1 MAFLLIFALSSMVA
15 IAPSSMMMVV
25 DASSKFSTTPAFH
38 KKIEVSNDTVN
49 NNLPFV
55 AVSSL
60 LKQRRNSRKS
70 LSLRSLEQK
79 KAFLLNYRG
88 GADDDGSED
97 EVEAEVEADDSD
109 DSEYD
114 EESEEEEDYYDE
126 EEEAEEDDKI
136 IASVMKKSKGSETK
150 FVDPYFISPS
160 MQIYTTFGTILVSR
174 KIDMFSPKVVKVIRF
189 LFILQL
195 VIQQAFIFY
204 VRIMAKRANDTTPV
218 ETKNP
223 LANMVESQ
231 LESAGGGNDMVKNL
245 ASSFLKKESTVRDY
259 DIRQTTVMQGSIL
272 FNMVMMWFLHFKM
285 QQVQPLFVS
294 IVNGFMQLAYNPLF
308 QVYIMGRNLERP
320 FKSPEVFKPPTTEEK
335 TKEEE
340 TPETAVT
347 EDNEDDD
354 EVAAVAD
361 EDGDDDD
368 EDEDSSDEE
377 MDDAQS
383 EEDIEDSDE
392 DDGDNDE
399 DESEATK

>member
-1 MAFLLIFALSSMVA
+1 
-15 IAPSSMMMVV
+15 
-25 DASSKFSTTPAFH
+25 
-38 KKIEVSNDTVN
+38 
-49 NNLPFV
+49 
-55 AVSSL
+55 
-60 LKQRRNSRKS
+60 
-70 LSLRSLEQK
+70 
-79 KAFLLNYRG
+79 
-88 GADDDGSED
+88 
-97 EVEAEVEADDSD
+97 
-109 DSEYD
+109 
-114 EESEEEEDYYDE
+114 
-126 EEEAEEDDKI
+126 
-136 IASVMKKSKGSETK
+136 
-150 FVDPYFISPS
+150 
-160 MQIYTTFGTILVSR
+160 
-174 KIDMFSPKVVKVIRF
+174 
-189 LFILQL
+189 
-195 VIQQAFIFY
+195 
-204 VRIMAKRANDTTPV
+204 MAKRRNDTTPV

-320 FKSPEVFKPPTTEEK
+320 FKSPEVFKPPTADSAEEE
-335 TKEEE
+335 TKEEEE

-347 EDNEDDD
+347 EDNDDDDDDDD
-354 EVAAVAD
+354 EVTAVA
-361 EDGDDDD
+361 DGDDDDDDETD

-377 MDDAQS
+377 MDDDQS

-392 DDGDNDE
+392 DDGDSDSD

>member
-1 MAFLLIFALSSMVA
+1 
-15 IAPSSMMMVV
+15 
-25 DASSKFSTTPAFH
+25 
-38 KKIEVSNDTVN
+38 
-49 NNLPFV
+49 
-55 AVSSL
+55 
-60 LKQRRNSRKS
+60 
-70 LSLRSLEQK
+70 
-79 KAFLLNYRG
+79 
-88 GADDDGSED
+88 
-97 EVEAEVEADDSD
+97 
-109 DSEYD
+109 
-114 EESEEEEDYYDE
+114 
-126 EEEAEEDDKI
+126 
-136 IASVMKKSKGSETK
+136 
-150 FVDPYFISPS
+150 
-160 MQIYTTFGTILVSR
+160 
-174 KIDMFSPKVVKVIRF
+174 
-189 LFILQL
+189 
-195 VIQQAFIFY
+195 
-204 VRIMAKRANDTTPV
+204 MAKRANDTTPV

-320 FKSPEVFKPPTTEEK
+320 FKSPEVFKPPTTEVE

-340 TPETAVT
+340 TPETAAT
-347 EDNEDDD
+347 EDKEDDD

>member
-1 MAFLLIFALSSMVA
+1 
-15 IAPSSMMMVV
+15 
-25 DASSKFSTTPAFH
+25 
-38 KKIEVSNDTVN
+38 
-49 NNLPFV
+49 
-55 AVSSL
+55 
-60 LKQRRNSRKS
+60 
-70 LSLRSLEQK
+70 
-79 KAFLLNYRG
+79 
-88 GADDDGSED
+88 
-97 EVEAEVEADDSD
+97 
-109 DSEYD
+109 
-114 EESEEEEDYYDE
+114 
-126 EEEAEEDDKI
+126 
-136 IASVMKKSKGSETK
+136 
-150 FVDPYFISPS
+150 
-160 MQIYTTFGTILVSR
+160 
-174 KIDMFSPKVVKVIRF
+174 
-189 LFILQL
+189 
-195 VIQQAFIFY
+195 
-204 VRIMAKRANDTTPV
+204 MAKRRNDTTPV

-320 FKSPEVFKPPTTEEK
+320 FKSPEVFKPPTADSAEEE
-335 TKEEE
+335 TKEEEE

-347 EDNEDDD
+347 EDNDDDDD
-354 EVAAVAD
+354 EVTAVA
-361 EDGDDDD
+361 DGDDDDDDDDETD

-377 MDDAQS
+377 MDDDQS

-392 DDGDNDE
+392 DDGDSDSD

>member
-1 MAFLLIFALSSMVA
+1 
-15 IAPSSMMMVV
+15 
-25 DASSKFSTTPAFH
+25 
-38 KKIEVSNDTVN
+38 
-49 NNLPFV
+49 
-55 AVSSL
+55 
-60 LKQRRNSRKS
+60 
-70 LSLRSLEQK
+70 
-79 KAFLLNYRG
+79 
-88 GADDDGSED
+88 
-97 EVEAEVEADDSD
+97 
-109 DSEYD
+109 
-114 EESEEEEDYYDE
+114 
-126 EEEAEEDDKI
+126 
-136 IASVMKKSKGSETK
+136 
-150 FVDPYFISPS
+150 
-160 MQIYTTFGTILVSR
+160 
-174 KIDMFSPKVVKVIRF
+174 
-189 LFILQL
+189 
-195 VIQQAFIFY
+195 
-204 VRIMAKRANDTTPV
+204 MAKRANDTTPV

-320 FKSPEVFKPPTTEEK
+320 FKSPEVFKPPTTEVE

-340 TPETAVT
+340 TPETAAT

>member
-1 MAFLLIFALSSMVA
+1 
-15 IAPSSMMMVV
+15 
-25 DASSKFSTTPAFH
+25 
-38 KKIEVSNDTVN
+38 
-49 NNLPFV
+49 
-55 AVSSL
+55 
-60 LKQRRNSRKS
+60 
-70 LSLRSLEQK
+70 
-79 KAFLLNYRG
+79 
-88 GADDDGSED
+88 
-97 EVEAEVEADDSD
+97 
-109 DSEYD
+109 
-114 EESEEEEDYYDE
+114 
-126 EEEAEEDDKI
+126 
-136 IASVMKKSKGSETK
+136 
-150 FVDPYFISPS
+150 
-160 MQIYTTFGTILVSR
+160 
-174 KIDMFSPKVVKVIRF
+174 
-189 LFILQL
+189 
-195 VIQQAFIFY
+195 
-204 VRIMAKRANDTTPV
+204 MAKRANDTTPV

-320 FKSPEVFKPPTTEEK
+320 FKSPEVFKPPTTEVE

>member
-1 MAFLLIFALSSMVA
+1 
-15 IAPSSMMMVV
+15 
-25 DASSKFSTTPAFH
+25 
-38 KKIEVSNDTVN
+38 
-49 NNLPFV
+49 
-55 AVSSL
+55 
-60 LKQRRNSRKS
+60 
-70 LSLRSLEQK
+70 
-79 KAFLLNYRG
+79 
-88 GADDDGSED
+88 
-97 EVEAEVEADDSD
+97 
-109 DSEYD
+109 
-114 EESEEEEDYYDE
+114 
-126 EEEAEEDDKI
+126 
-136 IASVMKKSKGSETK
+136 
-150 FVDPYFISPS
+150 
-160 MQIYTTFGTILVSR
+160 
-174 KIDMFSPKVVKVIRF
+174 
-189 LFILQL
+189 
-195 VIQQAFIFY
+195 
-204 VRIMAKRANDTTPV
+204 MAKRANDTTPV

>member
-1 MAFLLIFALSSMVA
+1 
-15 IAPSSMMMVV
+15 
-25 DASSKFSTTPAFH
+25 
-38 KKIEVSNDTVN
+38 
-49 NNLPFV
+49 
-55 AVSSL
+55 
-60 LKQRRNSRKS
+60 
-70 LSLRSLEQK
+70 
-79 KAFLLNYRG
+79 
-88 GADDDGSED
+88 
-97 EVEAEVEADDSD
+97 
-109 DSEYD
+109 
-114 EESEEEEDYYDE
+114 
-126 EEEAEEDDKI
+126 
-136 IASVMKKSKGSETK
+136 
-150 FVDPYFISPS
+150 
-160 MQIYTTFGTILVSR
+160 
-174 KIDMFSPKVVKVIRF
+174 
-189 LFILQL
+189 
-195 VIQQAFIFY
+195 
-204 VRIMAKRANDTTPV
+204 MAKRANDTTPV

-340 TPETAVT
+340 TPETAAT
-347 EDNEDDD
+347 EDKEDDD